1 MDKGRFLIETHL
13 RTGRPIGELARA
25 YGMNPSWLYQ
35 RLARYRREGEPGLE
49 PRSRRPM
56 SSPARICDLYE
67 DQIVALRKELTDGGF
82 DAGAETIHTHLA
94 RRHRVVPSAVDH
106 LAGPQGP
113 RLRHPPAPQ
122 AARSPRGPAF
132 APSSPTSAG
141 RATSPTS
148 RWQTGWS
155 SRSSTSSTT
164 IPDCVWPAGSS
175 SPPARPTWCG
185 PCTERPR
192 PGAIPSGS

>member
-1 MDKGRFLIETHL
+1 MDKGRFVLETHL

-25 YGMNPSWLYQ
+25 YGMDPSWLYR

-56 SSPARICDLYE
+56 SSPAKICDLYE
-67 DQIVALRKELTDGGF
+67 DQIVALRKELTDGGL
-82 DAGAETIHTHLA
+82 DAGAETIRTHLA
-94 RRHRVVPSAVDH
+94 RRHRVVPSTATIWRV
-106 LAGPQGP
+106 LKARGFVTPSPTSG
-113 RLRHPPAPQ
+113 
-122 AARSPRGPAF
+122 RSPRGPAF
-132 APSSPTSAG
+132 APSSPPSAG

-148 RWQTGWS
+148 RWHTGWS

-164 IPDCVWPAGSS
+164 IPDSAWPAGSS
-175 SPPARPTWCG
+175 PPPARPTWCG

-192 PGAIPSGS
+192 PGATPRGS